1 MGIRFTAKQATIK
14 GIIVQA
20 VTAYW
25 MRFTPRTRS
34 ILWNLLSGVLF
45 SVMSTLVKYTGQQL
59 PSIEVVFGRSLFGLL
74 FILPFIFYYGPKQ
87 VFVTDRWKLQL
98 VRCLIGTLAMT
109 CTFYSLV
116 KLPMVDVT
124 AINFSK
130 PIFIL
135 VIAALFL
142 REKVRPLQFILTVI
156 GFLGII
162 VILRPHPETFDA
174 NYLIAVMA
182 AILVAF
188 AITIVKELTD
198 SETPFSVLAWFS
210 VLSTAISLPLALY
223 FWQAPTMQQW
233 IELALTGLVG
243 IIAQLCVIRSY
254 ALAPAS
260 YLAPLGYINIFY
272 TAFFGFIIFGH
283 VPDVASII
291 GAAIIMGS
299 TFYLMR
305 KGGKKKSAITANA
318 TDTLS
323 D

>member
-1 MGIRFTAKQATIK
+1 M
-14 GIIVQA
+14 QA

-59 PSIEVVFGRSLFGLL
+59 PSIEVVFGRSIFGLL
-74 FILPFIFYYGPKQ
+74 FIFPFILYFGPKQ

-109 CTFYSLV
+109 CTFYSLA

-130 PIFIL
+130 PIYIL
-135 VIAALFL
+135 LIAAIFL
-142 REKVRPLQFILTVI
+142 RERVRPIQFILTII
-156 GFLGII
+156 GFIGIL
-162 VILRPHPETFDA
+162 VILRPAPETFDA
-174 NYLIAVMA
+174 NYLIAVFA
-182 AILVAF
+182 AVLVAF

-210 VLSTAISLPLALY
+210 LLSTAISLPLAIY
-223 FWQAPTMQQW
+223 FWQEPTPRQW
-233 IELALTGLVG
+233 IELVSTGFVG
-243 IIAQLCVIRSY
+243 IIAQFCVIRSY

-272 TAFFGFIIFGH
+272 TGFFGFMVFGH
-283 VPDVASII
+283 VPDAPSII
-291 GAAIIMGS
+291 GAVIIMGS

-305 KGGKKKSAITANA
+305 KGGKRREIVEDQTN
-318 TDTLS
+318 
-323 D
+323 